1 MIAVIDY
8 LLTCVGSRTCTCDSP
23 LEYSILIL
31 PSSLLPLLLS
41 SPGNSTPTTP
51 LGWLRLCSQGRP
63 WQLAFG
69 AHEMASGLLASR
81 VSIWELWVPSGALGD
96 ESIFATIERD
106 HHRRITIRQRV
117 EPRSLL
123 LSKQAAWIY
132 FARTLNR
139 SRRVEQ
145 MQTIKISS
153 LRPLNGSKL
162 SAGASTGTAHNMLS
176 CCRHG
181 ETRNLQVRLDSPDV

>member
-81 VSIWELWVPSGALGD
+81 VSIL
-96 ESIFATIERD
+96 
-106 HHRRITIRQRV
+106 
-117 EPRSLL
+117 
-123 LSKQAAWIY
+123 
-132 FARTLNR
+132 
-139 SRRVEQ
+139 
-145 MQTIKISS
+145 
-153 LRPLNGSKL
+153 
-162 SAGASTGTAHNMLS
+162 
-176 CCRHG
+176 
-181 ETRNLQVRLDSPDV
+181 